1 MRVPR
6 IAGVDLSWAVA
17 VIFVLPA
24 AAFIHFSTTNDGFD
38 AYNFEL
44 LTDFFFALLFF
55 SHGVSAGTLIS
66 AVSSNERVNRYLM
79 MQGVVY
85 LTLGLVL
92 DYFFSVNFLMILGAY
107 YITARV
113 AVYLDNQI
121 VRFMIVILVVTGIF
135 LYAFGQSDL
144 LIESGGTLAMV
155 DRVLLHLA
163 EHHFNIVYW
172 LPIFL
177 SGVLFSRADFQSGRR
192 HREIRLMA
200 FMLIFF
206 GFVLH
211 VLGLRLFHSNTEFA
225 SIWGIRLSV
234 SLPAFYSFSIGLS
247 QLLVLT
253 FERLY
258 RKSSNR
264 SLWSGLLNIG
274 RLHLAAF
281 LLMAVVACILASVVD
296 TVHHPRLWAVLI
308 SMPLLAFLLFVSA
321 ARKFKDP
328 LLFFS
333 KVTFSKAGD
342 DDDLQASGRR

>member
-17 VIFVLPA
+17 LIFVLPA
-24 AAFIHFSTTNDGFD
+24 SAFIHFSNFNDGFD

-44 LTDFFFALLFF
+44 FTDFFFALLFF

-66 AVSSNERVNRYLM
+66 AVSSNERVNRYFM
-79 MQGVVY
+79 VQGLFY
-85 LTLGLVL
+85 LFLGVPM
-92 DYFFSVNFLMILGAY
+92 DYFFSVNFLMILGVY

-121 VRFMIVILVVTGIF
+121 VRFMIVILVVAGIF

-144 LIESGGTLAMV
+144 LIETGGSLTLV
-155 DRVLLHLA
+155 DKVLLHLA

-177 SGVLFSRADFQSGRR
+177 SGVLFSRADFQSGRK

-211 VLGLRLFHSNTEFA
+211 VLGMRLFHTTSGFA
-225 SIWGIRLSV
+225 TIWGFRLSV
-234 SLPAFYSFSIGLS
+234 SLPAFYSFSIGS
-247 QLLVLT
+247 CQLLVVT
-253 FERLY
+253 FERFY
-258 RKSSNR
+258 RKSANR
-264 SLWSGLLNIG
+264 SIWSGMLNVG
-274 RLHLAAF
+274 RLHLASF
-281 LLMAVVACILASVVD
+281 LLMAVAACILTLIVD
-296 TVHHPRLWAVLI
+296 TAHHPRLWATLI
-308 SMPLLAFLLFVSA
+308 SLPLMAVLLFVTAS
-321 ARKFKDP
+321 RKFKDP

-342 DDDLQASGRR
+342 DDDIQASGRK